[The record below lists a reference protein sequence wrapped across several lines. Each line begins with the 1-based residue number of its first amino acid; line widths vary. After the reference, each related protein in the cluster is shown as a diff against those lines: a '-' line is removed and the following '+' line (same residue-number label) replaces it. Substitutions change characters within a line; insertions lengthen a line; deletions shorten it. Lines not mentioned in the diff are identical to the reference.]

1 MKPQNPLERQN
12 IEKEVLLKGM
22 RQKYGDM
29 FDRQEDLKDRIDRFI
44 LQLDTYEK
52 EGIVFNKEEL
62 VRGLRESLEI
72 QDKEKFIAH
81 LLKIFEPLIAAKFA
95 QPRIFEKVERDV
107 DVNYDSDDRS
117 RLSEVLS
124 AEFFDEE
131 GMVKIHLAPAR
142 ELIKGEGIGYFKK
155 EIEIGLRKLAEEIK

>member
-81 LLKIFEPLIAAKFA
+81 LLKYL
-95 QPRIFEKVERDV
+95 
-107 DVNYDSDDRS
+107 N
-117 RLSEVLS
+117 
-124 AEFFDEE
+124 
-131 GMVKIHLAPAR
+131 H
-142 ELIKGEGIGYFKK
+142 
-155 EIEIGLRKLAEEIK
+155 